1 MTVLNDLS
9 AAEVLTSGGPHYG
22 VIKHRSVTAVVL
34 QAALVEKRLA
44 VVSGKS
50 VAVWSSQW

>member
-1 MTVLNDLS
+1 MS
-9 AAEVLTSGGPHYG
+9 RAGHYG